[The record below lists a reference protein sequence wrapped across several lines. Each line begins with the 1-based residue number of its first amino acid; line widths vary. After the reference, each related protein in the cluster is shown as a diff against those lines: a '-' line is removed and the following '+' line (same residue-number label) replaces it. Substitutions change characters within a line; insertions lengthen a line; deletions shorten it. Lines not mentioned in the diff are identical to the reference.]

1 MLLGEIR
8 DYVKKRGNV
17 SLKDI
22 SLHFD
27 ITQDSVEFAV
37 SYWQRKGKIRQS
49 ASEAGCG
56 SGGCGGCASN
66 TTNQISYE
74 WVSRDIPMQWHPSH

>member
-8 DYVKKRGNV
+8 DYVKKRGDA

-27 ITQDSVEFAV
+27 ITQDSVQFAIA
-37 SYWQRKGKIRQS
+37 YWQRTGKIRERS
-49 ASEAGCG
+49 AASCG
-56 SGGCGGCASN
+56 SGACGGCSSN
-66 TTNQISYE
+66 NTQQISYE
-74 WVSRDIPMQWHPSH
+74 WVSRNIPMQWDPSH